1 MVAHWEV
8 VRRAKGEI
16 LLGDVGLSL
25 IAIPV
30 EKEKCWK
37 KFNDMGRKMLRT
49 MEEDNIKKD
58 NQWLTFFWI
67 ANAARISFSHL

>member
-1 MVAHWEV
+1 M
-8 VRRAKGEI
+8 R
-16 LLGDVGLSL
+16 
-25 IAIPV
+25 
-30 EKEKCWK
+30 K